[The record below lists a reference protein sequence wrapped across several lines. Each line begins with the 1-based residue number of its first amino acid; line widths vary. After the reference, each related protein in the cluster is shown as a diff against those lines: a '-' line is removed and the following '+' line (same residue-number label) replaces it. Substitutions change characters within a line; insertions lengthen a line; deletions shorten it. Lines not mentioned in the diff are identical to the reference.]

1 MIASG
6 SSGYIQE
13 CAWHPSAAAVRMV
26 VAHRLR
32 AEGKR
37 VATGERVRAGAVP
50 PLADGFT
57 ARPETA
63 SALEPALAPG
73 VVVALVPGQAAAS
86 EPGDWLA
93 ATGKTQ
99 LAASAAEWLWHS
111 GRLDLLVWAA
121 ATSRASVLSG
131 YVEAA
136 VAMARADPAGDAET
150 VAGRFMAWLAETSR
164 PWLVVLDDLS
174 DAADLDGLWPAG
186 RTGLVLITARDRA
199 AIPDERRA
207 LVLPVGPFSA
217 REALS
222 YLMGRL
228 IADPDQRL
236 GAIDLVQALDCEPL
250 ALTHASGM
258 IMSSVLSC
266 RDYRDYFLRR
276 CEPMAQAAGGQP
288 PAAAVT
294 WTFSAEHADRLSPR
308 AAQALLALAA
318 LLDGNGIP
326 ASVLTT
332 PATLRYLAGEG
343 APATDRELALGALL
357 ALERVGLV
365 ATGSASTLTVRVNPV
380 IQAAIRAAAPPE
392 MLERAARA
400 AADALVEVWPEEER
414 GAWSAQALRSCAV
427 SLQQAAGDLLWVNG
441 AHPVLLRA
449 GQSLDRAHLADPAV
463 AYWQE
468 LSTVSGRVL
477 GPDHADTL
485 AARQRLAQAYLAA
498 GRPEEAIAWFQW
510 TLADQARTLG
520 TDHPD
525 STAARLSLGR
535 ALVAANQLTDAITVL
550 GTAAGEYERVYGDDH
565 PDTLAAR
572 EELAAAN
579 YAADQFV
586 AAAQLYRRTLAD
598 REHAYGAEDP
608 GTIATRQKLAGAYLA
623 GNQLKNAL
631 SEYKRVLADQERVFG
646 PDHLDTIAARAAL
659 GAAYHSAGR
668 MASALQLYEQACA
681 GYERVRGPDH
691 PDTLEARANLALA
704 YYAVGRLTEGLAVLR
719 DTAALCERALPPGD
733 PLTQAVRESLASI
746 AGG

>member
-1 MIASG
+1 
-6 SSGYIQE
+6 
-13 CAWHPSAAAVRMV
+13 
-26 VAHRLR
+26 
-32 AEGKR
+32 

-63 SALEPALAPG
+63 SALESALAPG
-73 VVVALVPGQAAAS
+73 TVVALVPGQAAS
-86 EPGDWLA
+86 GEPGDWTA
-93 ATGKTQ
+93 ASGKTQ

-111 GRLDLLVWAA
+111 GQLDLLVWAA
-121 ATSRASVLSG
+121 ATSRAAVLSG
-131 YVEAA
+131 YAEAA

-150 VAGRFMAWLAETSR
+150 IAGRFMAWLAETSR

-186 RTGLVLITARDRA
+186 QAGRVLITARDRA
-199 AIPDERRA
+199 AIPRERRA
-207 LVLPVGPFSA
+207 QVLPVGPFSA

-258 IMSSVLSC
+258 ITSSVLSC

-276 CEPMAQAAGGQP
+276 REQMAQGAGGQP

-332 PATLRYLAGEG
+332 PATLRYLAG
-343 APATDRELALGALL
+343 AQATDRELAQGALL

-365 ATGSASTLTVRVNPV
+365 ATGSASTLTVRVNPMV
-380 IQAAIRAAAPPE
+380 QAAVRAAAPPE
-392 MLERAARA
+392 MLDRAARA

-441 AHPVLLRA
+441 GHPVLLRA
-449 GQSLDRAHLADPAV
+449 GQSLDRAHLAEPAV

-468 LSTVSGRVL
+468 LSTVSSRVL
-477 GPDHADTL
+477 GPDHAETL

-498 GRPEEAIAWFQW
+498 GRPTEAISWFRW
-510 TLADQARTLG
+510 ALADQTRTLG
-520 TDHPD
+520 ADHPA
-525 STAARLSLGR
+525 SIAARLSLGR

-550 GTAAGEYERVYGDDH
+550 GTAADEYERVYGGDH

-598 REHAYGAEDP
+598 RERTYGAEDP
-608 GTIATRQKLAGAYLA
+608 GTIATRRKLADAYLA

-668 MASALQLYEQACA
+668 MASALQLYEQACG

-719 DTAALCERALPPGD
+719 DTAALCERTLPPGD
-733 PLTQAVRESLASI
+733 PLTLAVQESLANI